1 MRGTC
6 TRCGSV
12 GVGGISCD
20 EGFLDYAQC
29 PHFHAE
35 SGKARSAKQEGEQV
49 VPWTGNTL
57 GVNALAFVAARG
69 PARLLGLVG
78 RSDAGKST
86 FLSLFYLLLAR
97 GAPFS
102 PGLFAGSYTFEGW
115 ENLAQYMQ
123 MKSPELPTF
132 PPHTPSGTGRVPG
145 LLHWAVREYSGR
157 LADLLLTDASG
168 EWFENWALN
177 ENAESAGGA
186 RWVVDHAQAFLLFID
201 CARLAGGHVEA
212 AEALLETL
220 RLAQRLRDH
229 ARGRRVGLVWA
240 KADHTPLPGIRDRL
254 TGRLAEWFPDSES
267 FWVSTEMVSQPGKV
281 SGYLDAVAWATAPRA
296 ATGTPFPALRAPGS
310 DLFYQIGN
318 K

>member
-6 TRCGSV
+6 ERCGSV

-20 EGFLDYAQC
+20 EGYLDYARC
-29 PHFHAE
+29 PHFRAE
-35 SGKARSAKQEGEQV
+35 SGKARSARQEGEQV

-57 GVNALAFVAARG
+57 GVSALTFVAARG

-97 GAPFS
+97 GTPFS
-102 PGLFAGSYTFEGW
+102 PGRFAGSYTLEGW

-145 LLHWAVREYSGR
+145 LLHLAIREPNGR

-168 EWFENWALN
+168 EWFENWASN
-177 ENAESAGGA
+177 ENAESAEGA
-186 RWVVDHAQAFLLFID
+186 RWVADHAQAFLLFID
-201 CARLAGGHVEA
+201 CARLAGSPVEA
-212 AEALLETL
+212 AGALAETL

-240 KADHTPLPGIRDRL
+240 KADHTPIPALRDRL
-254 TGRLAEWFPDSES
+254 MGRLSAWFPGSDS
-267 FWVSTEMVSQPGKV
+267 FWVSTEMVSQPDEIGR
-281 SGYLDAVAWATAPRA
+281 YLDAVAWATAPKGA
-296 ATGTPFPALRAPGS
+296 VGTPFPSIRVPGS
-310 DLFYQIGN
+310 DLFFQIGN
-318 K
+318 G